1 MYDKLVD
8 KLSTMIKQQLSDES
22 NVSVISLRTV
32 FERWTEK
39 NEEKISQLKDSGVVF
54 EYCVETLIR
63 YVTKN
68 SEEDE
73 EKIIN
78 KISDGLIG
86 LALRDYKDGT
96 AEIFEKELEKAV
108 KELERTLKKENTT
121 DNAVSFTMDT
131 ADGKQVKCSLSEYD
145 ESPATDIIE
154 NQLRE
159 VLGENEYDKSAQ
171 VSAILKILGEI
182 VG

>member
-1 MYDKLVD
+1 
-8 KLSTMIKQQLSDES
+8 MIRE
-22 NVSVISLRTV
+22 
-32 FERWTEK
+32 FY
-39 NEEKISQLKDSGVVF
+39 GP
-54 EYCVETLIR
+54 
-63 YVTKN
+63 
-68 SEEDE
+68 
-73 EKIIN
+73 
-78 KISDGLIG
+78 
-86 LALRDYKDGT
+86 
-96 AEIFEKELEKAV
+96 FEKELEKAV